1 MDDYHAFQST
11 KDGNNG
17 GGGNGGCLP
26 WLIGFLLI
34 LWLCS
39 R

>member
-17 GGGNGGCLP
+17 GGWNGGCLP

>member
-1 MDDYHAFQST
+1 MEEQHRIENSR
-11 KDGNNG
+11 

>member
-11 KDGNNG
+11 KDGNSD

-26 WLIGFLLI
+26 WLIGFFLI